1 MFQSTFGR
9 KSFWSPR
16 RGTWPEMLLRK
27 LRAFVTCVV
36 VSPLP
41 VPRVGPFVVPERLGL
56 LVPVKAG
63 HVASETDEA
72 RAAVSRHVS
81 ARFRKSRAVK
91 VETPGK
97 LRFCWS

>member
-16 RGTWPEMLLRK
+16 RGTSPEMLLRK
-27 LRAFVTCVV
+27 LSELVTCVV
-36 VSPLP
+36 VNPLP

-56 LVPVKAG
+56 LVPANAG
-63 HVASETDEA
+63 HVANETDA
-72 RAAVSRHVS
+72 PRAAVSRQVS
-81 ARFRKSRAVK
+81 ARFRKSSAVK